1 MSKAVVFIA
10 DGLEECEGL
19 LVVDILR
26 RAGTEVT
33 TASINGTKQVV
44 SSHGITFITD
54 TLAEEVDYDHADIV
68 ILPGGL
74 RGTENLSASNFVRSR
89 CLEFAA
95 GKKIA
100 AICAAPS
107 IFASLGLLKG
117 KKATVHPGFVA
128 RKDDG
133 TPHK

>member
-68 ILPGGL
+68 IL
-74 RGTENLSASNFVRSR
+74 R
-89 CLEFAA
+89 C
-95 GKKIA
+95 
-100 AICAAPS
+100 
-107 IFASLGLLKG
+107 
-117 KKATVHPGFVA
+117 
-128 RKDDG
+128 
-133 TPHK
+133 